1 MAYKII
7 HNPDFPQHELD
18 ALGNGIEEFTARQV
32 GPSDRQDLILM
43 AYDEEGT
50 LIGGLEGNTEKGWFY
65 ISALW
70 VAESAR
76 GSGLGS
82 ALMHEAEIIAI
93 ERGCKNMYLD
103 TLSVQAPGFYQKLGF
118 TRFAELED
126 FPGEVSKIF
135 FRKRLV

>member
-7 HNPDFPQHELD
+7 HNPDFPQLELD

-70 VAESAR
+70 VAEPAR
-76 GSGLGS
+76 GGGLGS

-93 ERGCKNMYLD
+93 DRGCKNLYLD
-103 TLSVQAPGFYQKLGF
+103 TLSVQAPEFYQKLGF